1 MAILLLLPYLN
12 SVEILVVIQEHSDTS
27 NSLPC
32 TGSWKYMPPLQLWK
46 AETAATARSYPS
58 QPPLPHHLHVSHVSL
73 FRCKQRSREV
83 NPQKW
88 AMFVLV
94 TYLHKSGEK
103 QSRPRGGNLCFV
115 NNMEFKSSIPV
126 LASLLLDFLLSC
138 KSWSAPRKNALGS
151 GCQDWCASW

>member
-1 MAILLLLPYLN
+1 MAILLSLPCLN
-12 SVEILVVIQEHSDTS
+12 TVEILVVIQEHSNTS

-32 TGSWKYMPPLQLWK
+32 TGSWKYMQLWK
-46 AETAATARSYPS
+46 AEETAATTRCYPS
-58 QPPLPHHLHVSHVSL
+58 QQPLPNHLHVSCVSL

-83 NPQKW
+83 NPYKW

-103 QSRPRGGNLCFV
+103 HSGPGAGNLCFV
-115 NNMEFKSSIPV
+115 NNMGFKPSIQV

-138 KSWSAPRKNALGS
+138 KPWSAPRKNALGS
-151 GCQDWCASW
+151 GCQEWCASW